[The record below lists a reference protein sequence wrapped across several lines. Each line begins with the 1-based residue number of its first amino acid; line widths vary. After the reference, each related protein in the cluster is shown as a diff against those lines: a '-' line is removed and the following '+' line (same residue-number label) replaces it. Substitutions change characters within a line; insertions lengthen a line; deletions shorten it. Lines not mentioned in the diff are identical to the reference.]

1 MALAKMEFRPGISKD
16 DSPLSAEGGWVDG
29 DKIRFRQG
37 KPQVLGGW
45 EKLTSTAFEG
55 ICRGLHVWVALDG
68 QFRIG
73 VGTHTKLYVYSGGG
87 LYDITPVGLV
97 AGNESSG
104 GGLGYGTGGYGEGV
118 YGGASV
124 AEFRPRTW
132 SLANWGENLVAN
144 PRRAGVYEWA
154 GNTASPAAIIATAPA
169 EVGSIFV
176 TSERILVACG
186 ATEYGG
192 VNYDPM
198 LVHWSDQE
206 DNTNW
211 TPSATNQAG
220 FYSLSHGGRIVR
232 GLPSRKTNLIWTDA
246 ALFSMTYLGDPLLV
260 YGFELLGQGCGLIG
274 ANAAAEKDGSAYWL
288 SNNGEFYQFTGGA
301 AQQISCPVKRYVM
314 DTLNYTQAEKIY
326 ATLNGANNEVWW
338 FYPDTRDGDGDECSR
353 YVTYN
358 YVENLWA
365 VGTWNRTAWVDA
377 GVLQYPLS
385 ASADGYL
392 YYQETGS
399 SGDGGA
405 ITAYAESAPLDL
417 ADGEQLLSVM
427 RAVPDVEDMVG
438 GMTLSLLARMWPAG
452 TETTHGPYTILPS
465 TTKVDIRMTA
475 RQVAIRL
482 DSSSAPS
489 FWRLGAMKLDLR
501 ETGSKR

>member
-1 MALAKMEFRPGISKD
+1 MEFRPGVSID
-16 DSPLSAEGGWVDG
+16 DSPLASEGGWVDA
-29 DKIRFRQG
+29 DKVRFRQG
-37 KPQVLGGW
+37 KPQVVGGW
-45 EKLTSTAFEG
+45 AKLTSTAFDG
-55 ICRGLHVWVALDG
+55 KCRGLHAWCALDG
-68 QFRIG
+68 QFRIAA
-73 VGTHTKLYVYSGGG
+73 GTHTKLYVYDAGG
-87 LYDITPVGLV
+87 LYDITPVGLP

-104 GGLGYGTGGYGEGV
+104 GGLGYGTGTYGSGV
-118 YGGASV
+118 YGGAST

-132 SLANWGENLVAN
+132 SLANWGEHLIAC
-144 PRRAGVYEWA
+144 PRRGGVYEWA
-154 GNTASPAAIIATAPA
+154 GVTATPAAAVTNAPT

-176 TSERILVACG
+176 TAERILVCCG
-186 ATEYGG
+186 ATTYGG
-192 VNYDPM
+192 ATYDPM
-198 LVHWSDQE
+198 SVQWSDQE
-206 DNTNW
+206 NNTVW
-211 TPSATNQAG
+211 APTASNQAG
-220 FYSLSHGGRIVR
+220 FFSLSHGGRIVR

-274 ANAAAEKDGSAYWL
+274 ANAAVEKDGSAYWL
-288 SNNGEFYQFTGGA
+288 ANNGEFYSFTGGA

-314 DTLNYTQAEKIY
+314 DNLDYTQAEKVY

-338 FYPDTRDGDGDECSR
+338 FYPDSRDGTECSR

-358 YVENLWA
+358 YSENLWS
-365 VGTWNRTAWVDA
+365 VGTWNRTAWIDA
-377 GVLQYPLS
+377 GVLQFPLS

-392 YYQETGS
+392 YYQE
-399 SGDGGA
+399 SGTSADGGA

-417 ADGEQLLSVM
+417 ADGDQLLSVL

-438 GMTLSLLARMWPAG
+438 GATLTLKARFWPAG
-452 TETTHGPYTILPS
+452 TETTFGPYTVLP
-465 TTKVDIRMTA
+465 TTEKIDIRLKA
-475 RQVAIRL
+475 RQVALRI